1 MVTSTQRPDGNNG
14 NQAPLDPEAMK
25 QQAGDA
31 AQNLK
36 DQAQQT
42 ADMAADQV
50 KQSAMTQAGSQKDR
64 VTGSLNGFADTL
76 HEAGK
81 QLESSDQS
89 GFFAKYVQQAADRV
103 EQVAHHLDEREINEL
118 LAEVETYARQ
128 QPAIFLGG
136 AFVLGVLGARFLKSS
151 GQRPPETHTN
161 SASAMADMPNPYR
174 APVMSGTRDTA
185 TGVSRTPAP
194 SAMPT
199 PPAPPAPPR
208 AIGGKDMNAMPSA
221 PTTPA
226 TPGTPPMPSA
236 PHAPNAAEN
245 TPARSALRVASPS
258 SATGTV
264 TPRNEDAER
273 LDALRRG
280 DVPHQM
286 GAKEPTTPNPLT
298 GQSARTGTGD
308 TARNTETT

>member
-1 MVTSTQRPDGNNG
+1 
-14 NQAPLDPEAMK
+14 
-25 QQAGDA
+25 
-31 AQNLK
+31 
-36 DQAQQT
+36 
-42 ADMAADQV
+42 MAADQV
-50 KQSAMTQAGSQKDR
+50 KQSAMTQVGSQKDR

-103 EQVAHHLDEREINEL
+103 EQVANHLDEREINEL

-151 GQRPPETHTN
+151 GQRPPETNTD
-161 SASAMADMPNPYR
+161 SASATADMPNPYR
-174 APVMSGTRDTA
+174 APVTSGTRDTA
-185 TGVSRTPAP
+185 TGVSRTPPP
-194 SAMPT
+194 ST
-199 PPAPPAPPR
+199 PPVPPIPPR
-208 AIGGKDMNAMPSA
+208 AMGGKDMNTPS
-221 PTTPA
+221 T
-226 TPGTPPMPSA
+226 TPGTPGTPSMPST
-236 PHAPNAAEN
+236 PNAPNAAEN
-245 TPARSALRVASPS
+245 TPARPALRVASPS

-264 TPRNEDAER
+264 MPRNEDAER

-286 GAKEPTTPNPLT
+286 GMKESATPNPLT

>member
-1 MVTSTQRPDGNNG
+1 MVTSTQRPDGNSG

-42 ADMAADQV
+42 AGMAADQV
-50 KQSAMTQAGSQKDR
+50 KQSAMTQVGSQKDR

-76 HEAGK
+76 HKAGE

-103 EQVAHHLDEREINEL
+103 EQVANHLDEREINEL
-118 LAEVETYARQ
+118 LADVETYARQ

-151 GQRPPETHTN
+151 GQRTSETNTG
-161 SASAMADMPNPYR
+161 SASAMAEMPNPYR

-185 TGVSRTPAP
+185 TGVSRTPPPP

-199 PPAPPAPPR
+199 PPTPPMPPR
-208 AIGGKDMNAMPSA
+208 ATGGKDMNAMPSTPGA
-221 PTTPA
+221 PTTPHMPKA
-226 TPGTPPMPSA
+226 PTAPTAAGNTPPQ
-236 PHAPNAAEN
+236 
-245 TPARSALRVASPS
+245 PAMRVPSPS
-258 SATGTV
+258 SATGSV

-286 GAKEPTTPNPLT
+286 AAKESTTPNPLS